1 VQGHH
6 KEKYPELKNNM
17 LLPESEIQELRLKLT
32 GAFERLEALPD
43 EMNKTETLIGVFQ
56 NFFGDIT

>member
-1 VQGHH
+1 
-6 KEKYPELKNNM
+6 M

-32 GAFERLEALPD
+32 GAFDRLETLPD
-43 EMNKTETLIGVFQ
+43 EMNKTETLIGVSQ